1 MITAET
7 YLTLALDGDDVTC
20 MELLGRSRAV
30 VIQRALQLADDAA
43 VATEHPVLVQRLR
56 SAVASGKARR
66 SASRLV

>member
-20 MELLGRSRAV
+20 MEQLGRSRAV

-43 VATEHPVLVQRLR
+43 VAVEHPVLVQRLHR
-56 SAVASGKARR
+56 AVATGKERR
-66 SASRLV
+66 RWPS